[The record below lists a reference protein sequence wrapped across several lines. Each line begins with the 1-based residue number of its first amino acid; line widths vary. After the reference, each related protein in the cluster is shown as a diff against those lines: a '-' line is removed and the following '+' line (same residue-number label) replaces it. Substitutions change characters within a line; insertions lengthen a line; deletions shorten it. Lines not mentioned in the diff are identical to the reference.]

1 MKTVSPRAR
10 NGLVLGLAAGAV
22 CLGLWFLGVFD
33 NWENVTWDWRVRL
46 LARPSPATENIS
58 LVVLD
63 QSSLDWAKEELSLSW
78 PWPRQ
83 VYGPLVEQARLSR
96 ARVLALDVIFTEP
109 SSIQGDD
116 DLLGQAFKGEL
127 PVVAALILG
136 TGAGGV
142 AQWPGPVTARLT
154 GIEGAESWV
163 ATAVQ
168 GVRADNVV
176 LPIDQVALNARTLGN
191 VGELPDEDQV
201 VRKVG
206 LVRFF
211 DGRAVPSLALAAYA
225 AATGDP
231 LRLEPG
237 RLWLGDRAV
246 PIDSAGRAIVNYRGR
261 PGVHAKFSAAGVIQS
276 YLKHQ
281 EGQKPDLDSEAFK
294 DKYLFFGF
302 TAPGLHDLRASPLS
316 PLHPG
321 VEIQA
326 TVLDNL
332 LENDFIRP
340 APVGAVAASILLLA
354 LLAGLGVVQADQFRQ
369 TFLAFAL
376 FVPLPVVIGLIAY
389 RLGLWWPVVGPEA
402 AALSGLVGGV
412 YFNYLTEGRQRRFIK
427 TAFRHYLSP
436 EVIERILKD
445 PSSLQLGGERRELTI
460 LFSDLEGF
468 TGISEGLDPAELT
481 HLLNDY
487 LSDMT
492 DIILDEGGTL
502 DKYEGDAII
511 AFWNA
516 PLDQPDH
523 ALRAVRAALKCQ
535 AKLAARRAEFQ
546 ERTGAV
552 LKARLGLHSGMVV
565 VGNMG
570 SRRRFDYTVLGDAAN
585 LASRLEGANK
595 VFGTYLMVSE
605 ETWNQLNGK
614 VAGREL
620 GRIRVVGRR
629 TPVRVF
635 EPLAMAGETETD
647 LPRKM
652 ARALELCRA
661 GSWEE
666 ALRQFQSLDDDPA
679 ALRYAVRCR
688 EELDK
693 DGEAWDAIWRLDKK

>member
-1 MKTVSPRAR
+1 M
-10 NGLVLGLAAGAV
+10 
-22 CLGLWFLGVFD
+22 FD
-33 NWENVTWDWRVRL
+33 DWENVTWDWRVRL
-46 LARPSPATENIS
+46 LARPSPATEQIA

-83 VYGPLVEQARLSR
+83 VYVPLVEQAGLSK
-96 ARVLALDVIFTEP
+96 ARVMALDVIFTEP

-116 DLLGQAFKGEL
+116 ELLGRSFQGSL
-127 PVVAALILG
+127 PVVSALILG
-136 TGAGGV
+136 SGTGGAARWPEGLGAKLPEVAGAGSWAAGAAPEV
-142 AQWPGPVTARLT
+142 A
-154 GIEGAESWV
+154 
-163 ATAVQ
+163 
-168 GVRADNVV
+168 ADNVV
-176 LPIDQVALNARTLGN
+176 LPIEQVWLNSHALGN
-191 VGELPDEDQV
+191 VGEIPEEDQV
-201 VRKVG
+201 VRKVS
-206 LVRFF
+206 LVRYF
-211 DGRAVPSLALAAYA
+211 DGRAVPSLALAAFS
-225 AATGDP
+225 AATGVK

-237 RLWLGDRAV
+237 RLWLGDRAA
-246 PIDSAGRAIVNYRGR
+246 PLDRAGRAIVNYRGP
-261 PGVHAKFSAAGVIQS
+261 PGTHAKYSAAGVIQS
-276 YLKHQ
+276 FLKRR
-281 EGQKPDLDSEAFK
+281 EGQKPGLEPEAFR

-332 LENDFIRP
+332 LRNDFIRP
-340 APVGAVAASILLLA
+340 APVGMAAAAILLLA
-354 LLAGLGVVQADQFRQ
+354 LLAGLGVVAADQFRQ

-376 FVPLPVVIGLIAY
+376 FIPLPVAAGLAAY
-389 RLGLWWPVVGPEA
+389 RGGWWWPVVGPEA
-402 AALSGLVGGV
+402 AALLGLVAGV

-445 PSSLQLGGERRELTI
+445 PSSLKLGGERRELTI

-468 TGISEGLDPAELT
+468 TSISEGLDPAELT

-516 PLDQPDH
+516 PLDQSDH

-535 AKLAARRAEFQ
+535 ARLTERRAEFK
-546 ERTGAV
+546 ERTGAE
-552 LKARLGLHSGMVV
+552 LRARLGLHTGVVV

-570 SRRRFDYTVLGDAAN
+570 SHRRFDYTVLGDAAN

-605 ETWNQLNGK
+605 DTWNQLNGEI
-614 VAGREL
+614 AGREL
-620 GRIRVVGRR
+620 GRLRVVGRR

-635 EPLAMAGETETD
+635 EPLGPAGEKETD
-647 LPRKM
+647 LPEKT

-661 GSWEE
+661 GRWAE
-666 ALRQFQSLDDDPA
+666 ALREFRSLGDDPVA
-679 ALRYAVRCR
+679 FRYARRCR
-688 EELDK
+688 EELGKEGD
-693 DGEAWDAIWRLDKK
+693 AWDGIWNLDKK